1 MADCPFCRKAI
12 DPLAT
17 RCPHCRSEV
26 QLTPAMGAE
35 PTFYTMIA
43 APALGGLLMSL
54 IFCLLSPFSGLALHF
69 VLGGATDLTLRAYMV
84 GADTAVTVSLAAMA
98 LSALCGWLRY
108 RYDSLVL
115 SVLAFAGP
123 LIVPLVL
130 IVAIQIAG
138 IAEAV

>member
-1 MADCPFCRKAI
+1 
-12 DPLAT
+12 
-17 RCPHCRSEV
+17 
-26 QLTPAMGAE
+26 MG
-35 PTFYTMIA
+35 
-43 APALGGLLMSL
+43 
-54 IFCLLSPFSGLALHF
+54 
-69 VLGGATDLTLRAYMV
+69 
-84 GADTAVTVSLAAMA
+84 

-130 IVAIQIAG
+130 IVAFQVAG